1 MKDAGRYTKE
11 RRGRSPELRR
21 RRYLKLENVFSTD
34 TACTETG
41 AVPKNQEV
49 CRGWIYDEAG
59 GGVPR
64 YPRSGHQHVLA
75 PEDLRYSAQDYGGE
89 DFSQSWTSELWTL
102 P

>member
-1 MKDAGRYTKE
+1 MSKYGAPAPQG
-11 RRGRSPELRR
+11 GQV
-21 RRYLKLENVFSTD
+21 YLPFVF
-34 TACTETG
+34 ETYG
-41 AVPKNQEV
+41 LWGKHFHDVE
-49 CRGWIYDEAG
+49 ES

-75 PEDLRYSAQDYGGE
+75 PEDLCYSAQDYGGG